1 MLLPA
6 ITAPVKLMTTAD
18 ELAGLLAS
26 RGFEVLEVLGAGN
39 IDDRIPEIINA
50 LPK

>member
-1 MLLPA
+1 M
-6 ITAPVKLMTTAD
+6 TAAD

-39 IDDRIPEIINA
+39 IDDRIPEIINT